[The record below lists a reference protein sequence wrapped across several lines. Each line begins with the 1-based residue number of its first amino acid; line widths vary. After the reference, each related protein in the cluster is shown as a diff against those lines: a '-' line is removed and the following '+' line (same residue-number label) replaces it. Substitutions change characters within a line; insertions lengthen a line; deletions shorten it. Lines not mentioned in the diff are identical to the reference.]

1 MFPGPNTYI
10 VIGCIGL
17 SESFSYG
24 TLGILNAVIMS
35 NDKDPN
41 MFLIFFITL
50 GVFSLLSIPT
60 TWFVTDE
67 DKCNEDTTD
76 VGNIPSEERQESDSF
91 RNDKHS
97 VKISV

>member
-41 MFLIFFITL
+41 MFMIFFITL

-60 TWFVTDE
+60 TWFVTDG
-67 DKCNEDTTD
+67 DKVDTIGDDATNMTSAENCKCDSVTD
-76 VGNIPSEERQESDSF
+76 A
-91 RNDKHS
+91 
-97 VKISV
+97 KISV

>member
-1 MFPGPNTYI
+1 
-10 VIGCIGL
+10 
-17 SESFSYG
+17 
-24 TLGILNAVIMS
+24 MS

-60 TWFVTDE
+60 TWFVTDGE
-67 DKCNEDTTD
+67 NSNTD
-76 VGNIPSEERQESDSF
+76 NTKVTNMPSEEKHEKDSK

-97 VKISV
+97 VEI